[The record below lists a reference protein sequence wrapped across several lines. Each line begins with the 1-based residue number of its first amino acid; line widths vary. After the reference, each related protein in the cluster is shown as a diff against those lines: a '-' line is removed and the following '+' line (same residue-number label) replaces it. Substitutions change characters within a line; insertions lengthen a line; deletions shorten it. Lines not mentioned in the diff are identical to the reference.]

1 MKIAVVGSGIAG
13 LGAAWALSRC
23 HEVTMYEA
31 GRHLGGHANTAEV
44 EDRGRPVP
52 VDTGFIVYNERN
64 YPHLTRLF
72 AAENVPTE
80 ASDMSFSVSVGDGA
94 FEYQGRALG
103 LVAQPS
109 NLTDA
114 SYRRMV
120 REILRFTREARELLG
135 SGSRIS
141 IGGYLERKGYSSV
154 FRDDYLLPITA
165 CIWSS
170 SLDAMLDYPAETMV
184 AFLDNH
190 GLLQVRHRPQWRT
203 VSGGSR
209 AYVQRVAEPF
219 RNGVRLDTPVLQV
232 VRDRD
237 AVTVLDARGGRER
250 FDHVVM
256 ATHADTTLALLGA
269 EATSRERHLL
279 GAFRFQENRAVLH
292 HDPSLMPVRR
302 RAWSSWNY
310 LADRR
315 GHGGAVSLSYW
326 MNRLQNLRT
335 ERPVIVTLNPLR
347 EPREAVAE
355 YVYHH
360 PAYDRA
366 SVDAQEALPSIQGVE
381 RTWFCGS
388 WSGFGFHE
396 DGLRSGLAVAAA
408 LGAPAPWWSPATAR
422 PGATPLAT
430 VAA

>member
-335 ERPVIVTLNPLR
+335 ERPVIVTLNPSR